1 MYAKLSPVL
10 ARVLSVNMNLLTY
23 TKTTSLC
30 FCLALASWHLF
41 ISHHSEQ
48 LCNCPIYICLFALQ
62 MKLIR
67 QCVPVKACFAVKTK
81 LSPSDIEVRF
91 VQYNKKLCVQCQ
103 SSSVSD
109 SSAIGLFGLVTA
121 DWTRNKENS
130 KLN

>member
-1 MYAKLSPVL
+1 
-10 ARVLSVNMNLLTY
+10 
-23 TKTTSLC
+23 
-30 FCLALASWHLF
+30 
-41 ISHHSEQ
+41 
-48 LCNCPIYICLFALQ
+48 

-67 QCVPVKACFAVKTK
+67 QCAPVKACFAVKTK

-103 SSSVSD
+103 NSSVSD
-109 SSAIGLFGLVTA
+109 SSVTGLFGLVPA